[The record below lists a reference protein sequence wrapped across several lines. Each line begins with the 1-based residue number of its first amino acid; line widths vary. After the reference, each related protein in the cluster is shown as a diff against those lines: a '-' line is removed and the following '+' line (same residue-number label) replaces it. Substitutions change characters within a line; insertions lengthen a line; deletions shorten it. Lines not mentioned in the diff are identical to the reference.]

1 MYKELIICI
10 LIVFCIFA
18 LDYISQSY
26 TKKSVETI
34 MIKIEEIKEESE
46 KIDKEDENKIISKM
60 DDTFNIWNKHQKIL
74 AIYIEHNELE
84 KVEANFVECK
94 SFIEQKDYVMAI
106 NSIDKTI
113 FSLNHLTDKYSLNII
128 NIF

>member
-10 LIVFCIFA
+10 IIVFSIFA

-34 MIKIEEIKEESE
+34 RMKIEEVKEES
-46 KIDKEDENKIISKM
+46 KIKDKDNENKIVSKM
-60 DDTFNIWNKHQKIL
+60 DDTFDIWNKYQKIL

-84 KVEANFVECK
+84 KVESNFVECK